1 MGFKERMLGDPDD
14 GYYTCAWGLLEG
26 HIDYTRIKQRMK
38 PEWMDKIIAAI
49 ETIRT
54 NRPEYRKVVIK
65 GLDDIDDPKEKAHN
79 ENGDSALSHADKN
92 YVKKIKKH
100 LEKKCQK

>member
-1 MGFKERMLGDPDD
+1 MGFKERMLGDPDE

-26 HIDYTRIKQRMK
+26 DMDFDDLKQSMK

-54 NRPEYRKVVIK
+54 NRPEYRKVFIK
-65 GLDDIDDPKEKAHN
+65 GLDNANPDTK
-79 ENGDSALSHADKN
+79 ST
-92 YVKKIKKH
+92 
-100 LEKKCQK
+100 